1 MTSNLSGI
9 IVVTP
14 CQVNSGALPPKDNRP
29 LSRNYTAMSAV
40 AVLLIN
46 CPLALDKPLR
56 LALLRR
62 DLLPA
67 DKPSLPAEVIVLW
80 LDRLDTAA
88 DTVQSLRAAQR
99 HPLPAILGVAPV
111 AEASALTVASQVG
124 LDALI
129 ASANPGEIAAHARLL
144 ASSRQRFAE
153 ASPLMGLPG
162 NNALRREIERRLPL
176 RGQLAVLA
184 FDVDFFKSYND
195 RYGYAR
201 GDGMLSLVGSAM
213 LQALSSLASPGWFA
227 AHLGGD
233 DFFAL
238 VHPNE
243 AEAVARRAIEV
254 FEAGLQSLYDPE
266 DWQRQTIIV
275 RNRRGKVVEHPIVS
289 LTIAAVTNEAED
301 LTHPGQL
308 AAVLAELK
316 NYAKSLQGSNYVP
329 DRRRVHDVAKALSLK
344 PSQRTDSAD

>member
-1 MTSNLSGI
+1 
-9 IVVTP
+9 
-14 CQVNSGALPPKDNRP
+14 
-29 LSRNYTAMSAV
+29 MSAV
-40 AVLLIN
+40 AVSLIN
-46 CPLALDKPLR
+46 CPPDLDKPLR
-56 LALLRR
+56 LALLRH

-67 DKPSLPAEVIVLW
+67 DQPHLPAEVIILW

-111 AEASALTVASQVG
+111 ADAPALAVAATVG
-124 LDALI
+124 LDALTT
-129 ASANPGEIAAHARLL
+129 SADPGELAAHARLL

-162 NNALRREIERRLPL
+162 NNALQREIERRLPL

-233 DFFAL
+233 DFFAV
-238 VHPNE
+238 VHPRE

-254 FEAGLQSLYDPE
+254 FEAGLPSLYDPE
-266 DWQRQTIIV
+266 DWHRQTIIV

-289 LTIAAVTNEAED
+289 LTVAAVTNEADD
-301 LTHPGQL
+301 LTHPGQF

-329 DRRRVHDVAKALSLK
+329 DRRRTHDVTRALSLK
-344 PSQRTDSAD
+344 PSQQSPSADGPGGS